1 MDAPA
6 ASTPLAGPAPA
17 STRAE
22 VIALLRLAAPLV
34 GANLL
39 QMSIYAVDVV
49 FVAKLGPVELAAS
62 TLGVFL
68 FSLIM
73 WALIGF
79 TGACA
84 PIIAAELGA
93 RAHAVRQVRRSF
105 RMAMWLSVISGVV
118 AMAVLANGHRIL
130 LLLDQDPHVSARTAA
145 FLNILLWV
153 MLPNLWAGVMRTV
166 AAALGRPGW
175 AMAVTAGALGLGV
188 LGNWLLVFGHWG
200 FPALGLEGSA
210 IASVVTATAM
220 MLAYAAIIA
229 FDPKLR
235 RYRLFGK
242 WWVPHWQRMAEIAKL
257 GAPIALIFM
266 LEGGLFGGAA
276 FLMGLI
282 GVTEVA
288 AHAIALN
295 IAALAFQVPFGIS
308 QAATI
313 RVGLAYGARDHLWI
327 ARAGW
332 AAIVSG
338 TGFMV
343 LTATLIW
350 VAPRLIIG
358 IYVDVDDPSRAAEV
372 ALAMQFLVV
381 CALFQLFDG
390 AQSVAAGSLRGLQD
404 TRVPMYIAAFGYW
417 VAGFGTAILI
427 GFRFQLPWIGTWVG
441 LHWGGVGIWVGLAV
455 GLLVVSS
462 LLVTRWAMREKL
474 GLLPAAVAG

>member
-1 MDAPA
+1 
-6 ASTPLAGPAPA
+6 
-17 STRAE
+17 
-22 VIALLRLAAPLV
+22 
-34 GANLL
+34 
-39 QMSIYAVDVV
+39 MS
-49 FVAKLGPVELAAS
+49 L
-62 TLGVFL
+62 
-68 FSLIM
+68 
-73 WALIGF
+73 
-79 TGACA
+79 
-84 PIIAAELGA
+84 
-93 RAHAVRQVRRSF
+93 
-105 RMAMWLSVISGVV
+105 
-118 AMAVLANGHRIL
+118 
-130 LLLDQDPHVSARTAA
+130 RTAA
-145 FLNILLWV
+145 FLDILLWV

-175 AMAVTAGALGLGV
+175 AMLVTAGAVGLGA

-210 IASVVTATAM
+210 LASVVTATAM
-220 MLAYAAIIA
+220 MLAFAAILS

-242 WWVPHWQRMAEIAKL
+242 WWLPHWRRMGEIAKL
-257 GAPIALIFM
+257 GAPIALIFT

-313 RVGLAYGARDHLWI
+313 RVGMAYGARNRLWT

-332 AAIVSG
+332 ASIVSG
-338 TGFMV
+338 TGFMA

-350 VAPRLIIG
+350 VAPKLIIG
-358 IYVDVDDPSRAAEV
+358 IYVDVDDPARAPEV
-372 ALAMQFLVV
+372 ALALQFLVV
-381 CALFQLFDG
+381 CAAFQLFDG

-404 TRVPMYIAAFGYW
+404 TRVPMYVAAFGYW
-417 VAGFGTAILI
+417 VAGFGTAILF
-427 GFRFQLPWIGTWVG
+427 GFHW
-441 LHWGGVGIWVGLAV
+441 HWGGVGIWVGLAV

-462 LLVTRWAMREKL
+462 LLVTRWAMRERL
-474 GLLPAAVAG
+474 GLLPSEA